1 MLRQNLSHIH
11 LNAPKF
17 TPPACIIKDD
27 KFEIINAAY
36 TLLAIK
42 NTSQA
47 TAVAFQGK
55 LSKIRL
61 CYFN

>member
-47 TAVAFQGK
+47 TAEAF
-55 LSKIRL
+55 
-61 CYFN
+61 